1 MYPVLQMRLE
11 KDFDLMIEIVDGS
24 ILPNIFIVLKGVFE
38 NYHNFI
44 LIQN

>member
-24 ILPNIFIVLKGVFE
+24 ILPNILIVLKGVFE

-44 LIQN
+44 LIKN